1 MPTTLRQRLSLA
13 ILTSNTTTVA
23 SLNQTGTCH
32 SNSGGQIS
40 RRRFHYK
47 VISTSRPRNLGRVCS
62 ENLSSNVLTIHALDV
77 SHMTL
82 TDKHCGFFYIQT
94 TRQNL
99 QTRQTFWSPGDP
111 GAILILWVLH
121 QSCCDIMATRE
132 ASYIDK
138 LHGSAVHI
146 CCNLGQGY
154 MFLETLIAVKLHEN
168 GYKSWPWTKQVS
180 EDGNFVIWYR

>member
-47 VISTSRPRNLGRVCS
+47 VISTSRPRNLGRVRS

-99 QTRQTFWSPGDP
+99 QTRQKFWSPGDP
-111 GAILILWVLH
+111 GAILIL
-121 QSCCDIMATRE
+121 
-132 ASYIDK
+132 
-138 LHGSAVHI
+138 
-146 CCNLGQGY
+146 
-154 MFLETLIAVKLHEN
+154 
-168 GYKSWPWTKQVS
+168 
-180 EDGNFVIWYR
+180 